1 MFRDLKEYQEIYNL
15 YQNSVYLSEEQ
26 REFVEAINEA
36 ELTDEELYYFSE
48 NTDEVIDYLI
58 ETEVLNEKIKGLFK
72 LGGLVKGLA
81 KTKLPTK
88 GVTLSSIGGFKGFKG
103 SGGLK
108 GISTKLTN
116 PLKKF
121 KSPNLKGLLKGK
133 KDKISKSLK
142 GAKDSAKKNLS
153 KAGVKTPVKT
163 ALTAGGVGAIIGG
176 GLESARKSGQNK
188 AQIDATQA
196 ELAAIKKQLEK
207 LQKERDD
214 KIDKQVDKYV
224 QDRKNPEGINKD
236 LTIDKSKEKETEVKP
251 ETKTEVKPE
260 TKTETKPTNPSG
272 KVIPKPKKPLSDKS
286 PAAKAGISK
295 ERRQKFANQ
304 NAAFQATKRKDSGY
318 TKMDF
323 IKDFP
328 NSQTA
333 KKYRKGESI
342 PGFRYKKNLKSSYE
356 YDTHKGLNETELKGG
371 MGPEALIPK
380 DSFSEKP
387 KPKPPRKPVRKP
399 SDLGAAS
406 LIPPESFKGGGM
418 AKEELEEL
426 TPYDIVLEYLL
437 YTEQVATI
445 EEANYVMTEMDGKTI
460 NDIVKEVTQSLE
472 EGIGSVKVL
481 PALGKMA
488 LGAAAVKGISSY
500 LGKKSGEASIKG
512 GQQVKDKAGAGG
524 GLIKKIKDRTDAT
537 NKAIEKM

>member
-142 GAKDSAKKNLS
+142 GAKDSAKKNLA
-153 KAGVKTPVKT
+153 KGAKTPVKS

-176 GLESARKSGQNK
+176 GLASAQKSGENK
-188 AQIDATQA
+188 AQINATQA

-224 QDRKNPEGINKD
+224 KDRKNPEGINKD

-251 ETKTEVKPE
+251 ETKEVKPE
-260 TKTETKPTNPSG
+260 TKEVKPETKPTETKKKMHPIEKKNRARFG
-272 KVIPKPKKPLSDKS
+272 DEKVDKLK
-286 PAAKAGISK
+286 AKNK
-295 ERRQKFANQ
+295 D
-304 NAAFQATKRKDSGY
+304 FQAMKKGKMTKQE
-318 TKMDF
+318 F
-323 IKDFP
+323 IDKYP
-328 NSQTA
+328 KSITA
-333 KKYRKGESI
+333 QKA
-342 PGFRYKKNLKSSYE
+342 
-356 YDTHKGLNETELKGG
+356 KGLRDHTEWD
-371 MGPEALIPK
+371 A
-380 DSFSEKP
+380 
-387 KPKPPRKPVRKP
+387 
-399 SDLGAAS
+399 
-406 LIPPESFKGGGM
+406 
-418 AKEELEEL
+418 
-426 TPYDIVLEYLL
+426 YDMVLEYLFS
-437 YTEQVATI
+437 TEQVTSL
-445 EEANYVMTEMDGKTI
+445 EEANYVMMEMDQQTI
-460 NDIVKEVTQSLE
+460 GSIVNEVSEFLE
-472 EGIGSVKVL
+472 EGIGQVRVL

-488 LGAAAVKGISSY
+488 LAAAAAKGIGSY
-500 LGKKSGEASIKG
+500 LGRKSGESSIKG

-524 GLIKKIKDRTDAT
+524 GLIKKIKDKTDAT
-537 NKAIEKM
+537 NKAIKEM

>member
-142 GAKDSAKKNLS
+142 GAKDSAKKNLA
-153 KAGVKTPVKT
+153 KGAKTPVKS

-176 GLESARKSGQNK
+176 GLASAQKSGENK
-188 AQIDATQA
+188 AQINATQA

-224 QDRKNPEGINKD
+224 KDRKNPEGINKD

-251 ETKTEVKPE
+251 ETKEVKPE
-260 TKTETKPTNPSG
+260 TKPTETKKKMHPIEKKNRARFG
-272 KVIPKPKKPLSDKS
+272 DEKVDKLK
-286 PAAKAGISK
+286 AKNK
-295 ERRQKFANQ
+295 D
-304 NAAFQATKRKDSGY
+304 FQAMKKGKMTKQE
-318 TKMDF
+318 F
-323 IKDFP
+323 IDKYP
-328 NSQTA
+328 KSITA
-333 KKYRKGESI
+333 QKA
-342 PGFRYKKNLKSSYE
+342 
-356 YDTHKGLNETELKGG
+356 KGLRDHTEWD
-371 MGPEALIPK
+371 A
-380 DSFSEKP
+380 
-387 KPKPPRKPVRKP
+387 
-399 SDLGAAS
+399 
-406 LIPPESFKGGGM
+406 
-418 AKEELEEL
+418 
-426 TPYDIVLEYLL
+426 YDMVLEYLFS
-437 YTEQVATI
+437 TEQVTSL
-445 EEANYVMTEMDGKTI
+445 EEANYVMMEMDQQTI
-460 NDIVKEVTQSLE
+460 GSIVNEVSEFLE
-472 EGIGSVKVL
+472 EGIGQVRVL

-488 LGAAAVKGISSY
+488 LAAAAAKGIGSY
-500 LGKKSGEASIKG
+500 LGRKSGESSIKG

-524 GLIKKIKDRTDAT
+524 GLIKKIKDKTDAT
-537 NKAIEKM
+537 NKAIKEM

>member
-121 KSPNLKGLLKGK
+121 QSPNLKGLLKGK

-188 AQIDATQA
+188 AQINATQA

-214 KIDKQVDKYV
+214 RIDKQVDKYV
-224 QDRKNPEGINKD
+224 KDRKNPEGINKD

-251 ETKTEVKPE
+251 ETKEVKPE
-260 TKTETKPTNPSG
+260 TKEVKPETKPTET
-272 KVIPKPKKPLSDKS
+272 KKKMHPIEKKNRARFGDKHIDKLK
-286 PAAKAGISK
+286 AKNK
-295 ERRQKFANQ
+295 D
-304 NAAFQATKRKDSGY
+304 FQAMKKGKMTKQE
-318 TKMDF
+318 F
-323 IKDFP
+323 IDKYP
-328 NSQTA
+328 KSITA
-333 KKYRKGESI
+333 QKAAGLRDHTEWDA
-342 PGFRYKKNLKSSYE
+342 
-356 YDTHKGLNETELKGG
+356 YD
-371 MGPEALIPK
+371 M
-380 DSFSEKP
+380 
-387 KPKPPRKPVRKP
+387 
-399 SDLGAAS
+399 
-406 LIPPESFKGGGM
+406 
-418 AKEELEEL
+418 
-426 TPYDIVLEYLL
+426 VLEYLFS
-437 YTEQVATI
+437 TEQVASL
-445 EEANYVMTEMDGKTI
+445 EEANYVMMEMDQQTI
-460 NDIVKEVTQSLE
+460 GSIVNEVSEFLE
-472 EGIGSVKVL
+472 EGIGSVRIL

-500 LGKKSGEASIKG
+500 LGKKSGESSIKG
-512 GQQVKDKAGAGG
+512 GQQVKDKAGAGGG

>member
-121 KSPNLKGLLKGK
+121 QSPNLKGLLKGK

-188 AQIDATQA
+188 AQINATQA

-214 KIDKQVDKYV
+214 RIDKQVDKYV
-224 QDRKNPEGINKD
+224 KDRKNPEGINKD

-251 ETKTEVKPE
+251 ETKEVKPE
-260 TKTETKPTNPSG
+260 TKPTETK
-272 KVIPKPKKPLSDKS
+272 KKMHPIEKKNRARFGDKHIDKLK
-286 PAAKAGISK
+286 AKNK
-295 ERRQKFANQ
+295 D
-304 NAAFQATKRKDSGY
+304 FQAMKKGKMTKQE
-318 TKMDF
+318 F
-323 IKDFP
+323 IDKYP
-328 NSQTA
+328 KSITA
-333 KKYRKGESI
+333 QKA
-342 PGFRYKKNLKSSYE
+342 
-356 YDTHKGLNETELKGG
+356 KGLRDHTEWD
-371 MGPEALIPK
+371 A
-380 DSFSEKP
+380 
-387 KPKPPRKPVRKP
+387 
-399 SDLGAAS
+399 
-406 LIPPESFKGGGM
+406 
-418 AKEELEEL
+418 
-426 TPYDIVLEYLL
+426 YDMVLEYLFS
-437 YTEQVATI
+437 TEQVASL
-445 EEANYVMTEMDGKTI
+445 EEANYVMMEMDQQTI
-460 NDIVKEVTQSLE
+460 GSIVNEVSEFLE
-472 EGIGSVKVL
+472 EGIGQVRVL

-488 LGAAAVKGISSY
+488 LAAAAAKGIGSY
-500 LGKKSGEASIKG
+500 LGRKSGESSIKG

-524 GLIKKIKDRTDAT
+524 GLIKKIKDKTDAT
-537 NKAIEKM
+537 NKAIKEM

>member
-121 KSPNLKGLLKGK
+121 QSPNLKGLLKGK

-142 GAKDSAKKNLS
+142 GAKDSAKKSLA
-153 KAGVKTPVKT
+153 KGAKTPVKS

-176 GLESARKSGQNK
+176 GLASAQKSGENK
-188 AQIDATQA
+188 AQINATQA

-214 KIDKQVDKYV
+214 RIDKQVDKYV
-224 QDRKNPEGINKD
+224 KDRKNPDGINKD
-236 LTIDKSKEKETEVKP
+236 LTIDKSKEKKTEIKP
-251 ETKTEVKPE
+251 ETKTETKPETKEVKPE
-260 TKTETKPTNPSG
+260 TKTETKPETTET
-272 KVIPKPKKPLSDKS
+272 KPKKKMHPIEKKNRARFGDEKVDKLK
-286 PAAKAGISK
+286 AKNK
-295 ERRQKFANQ
+295 D
-304 NAAFQATKRKDSGY
+304 FQAMKKGKMTKQE
-318 TKMDF
+318 F
-323 IKDFP
+323 IDKYP
-328 NSQTA
+328 KSITA
-333 KKYRKGESI
+333 QKAAGLRDHTEWDA
-342 PGFRYKKNLKSSYE
+342 
-356 YDTHKGLNETELKGG
+356 YD
-371 MGPEALIPK
+371 M
-380 DSFSEKP
+380 
-387 KPKPPRKPVRKP
+387 
-399 SDLGAAS
+399 
-406 LIPPESFKGGGM
+406 
-418 AKEELEEL
+418 
-426 TPYDIVLEYLL
+426 VLEYLFS
-437 YTEQVATI
+437 TEQVASL
-445 EEANYVMTEMDGKTI
+445 EEANYVMMEMDQQTI
-460 NDIVKEVTQSLE
+460 GSIVNEVSEFLE
-472 EGIGSVKVL
+472 EGIGSVRIL

-500 LGKKSGEASIKG
+500 LGKKSGESSIKG

-524 GLIKKIKDRTDAT
+524 GLIKKIKDKTDAT

>member
-26 REFVEAINEA
+26 REFVKAINEA

-121 KSPNLKGLLKGK
+121 QSPNLKGLLKGK

-142 GAKDSAKKNLS
+142 GAKDSAKKSLA
-153 KAGVKTPVKT
+153 KGAKTPVKS

-176 GLESARKSGQNK
+176 GLASARKSGENK
-188 AQIDATQA
+188 AQINATQA

-224 QDRKNPEGINKD
+224 KDRKNPEGINKD

-286 PAAKAGISK
+286 PAAKAGIPK

-304 NAAFQATKRKDSGY
+304 NAAFQATKKKDSGY

-333 KKYRKGESI
+333 KKYRKGEPI
-342 PGFRYKKNLKSSYE
+342 PGFKYKKNLKSSYE
-356 YDTHKGLNETELKGG
+356 YD
-371 MGPEALIPK
+371 AY
-380 DSFSEKP
+380 
-387 KPKPPRKPVRKP
+387 
-399 SDLGAAS
+399 DL
-406 LIPPESFKGGGM
+406 
-418 AKEELEEL
+418 
-426 TPYDIVLEYLL
+426 VLEYLL
-437 YTEQVATI
+437 STEQVATI

-472 EGIGSVKVL
+472 EGIGSVRIL

-500 LGKKSGEASIKG
+500 LGKKSGESSIKG
-512 GQQVKDKAGAGG
+512 SQQMKGG
-524 GLIKKIKDRTDAT
+524 EKGGDPIKDLIPNLKKKKEAT
-537 NKAIEKM
+537 EKAIEKM